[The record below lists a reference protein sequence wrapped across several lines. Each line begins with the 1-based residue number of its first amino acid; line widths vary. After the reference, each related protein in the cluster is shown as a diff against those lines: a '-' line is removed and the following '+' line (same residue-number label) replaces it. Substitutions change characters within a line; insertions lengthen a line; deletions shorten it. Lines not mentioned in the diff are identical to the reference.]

1 MVDRR
6 LRNCPLCGEQ
16 NAMFMYRTDVGSGQT
31 IATCSYCDDE
41 IIVNPSDSP
50 PLSPFSSPGFTNSS
64 PMSQA
69 RILSSQEGRKIEEQQ
84 VESKNDPAFELTQPV
99 TNSQS
104 SIPSEP
110 SSPEGLSSGEQVRRR
125 GPRGAMEG
133 RIEAIRLARERNSRV
148 PVRRGNSY
156 RTLGEQRAARG
167 RAVRALNTFM
177 GRRIGS
183 NQRYLD
189 GIAHVAAAN
198 PVPETPRERAQR
210 LADEDAAREVEVAA
224 ALDAA
229 LVSSS
234 DSDDDDYETDAEPVI
249 QDMSEQFARLNN
261 STYIKQREIDI
272 LKNRL
277 NLHKTN
283 EMAPE
288 DSPQKILYNFK
299 KAINNAINSDKRKL
313 QPSPEDL
320 IKQTADKK
328 KRLSRTRS
336 INQKEIRQVFDAIMY
351 MHEDILEYLNDNTN
365 VVFQLDKPPYS
376 AFGVS
381 KSVLADF
388 LKRHDRISHTKYMCM
403 GTGSDVL
410 EVTEDNIVYEHK
422 YRHLF
427 QFFNGRG
434 IGISLGFFLRKQL
447 LDILH
452 PRNRN
457 KNYYLMNIHENID
470 ISPVVS
476 IDEVRWFAPPVL
488 KSHGVTSNN
497 YEGKN
502 LTYFPSNGFFDKTTK
517 DFLADKLRGGRGFDE
532 THSRLTTN
540 ISADH
545 CQPPQGVSNLI
556 TIRPVNKDNLYYIEQ
571 QYSPGSARKRKRRGG
586 KRKTKKKKSKKNK
599 RKKSRRRRK
608 QKGGI
613 IPFKQLVDGET
624 YDVTFNEEFVNDD
637 NNAPMSI
644 NMTNVL
650 FEKMPDHQEGY
661 FKLTFLHQK
670 DGEKEENI
678 LYEGN
683 EYGKGKIVYAKRKSG
698 RAGVSPDG
706 GGRRK
711 TKSKKKKKKRK
722 KSRRKR

>member
-69 RILSSQEGRKIEEQQ
+69 RILSSQEGKIETGSQ
-84 VESKNDPAFELTQPV
+84 ESKNDTAFELTQPV

-104 SIPSEP
+104 SLPSEP

-177 GRRIGS
+177 GR
-183 NQRYLD
+183 
-189 GIAHVAAAN
+189 
-198 PVPETPRERAQR
+198 VPLTPRERAQR
-210 LADEDAAREVEVAA
+210 LADADADAAAAAQRAVAA
-224 ALDAA
+224 AMDAA

-261 STYIKQREIDI
+261 PTYIKQREIDI

-299 KAINNAINSDKRKL
+299 KAINNAINSDKRKP
-313 QPSPEDL
+313 QPSPELL
-320 IKQTADKK
+320 IKQRADKK
-328 KRLSRTRS
+328 KRLSRRRS
-336 INQKEIRQVFDAIMY
+336 IHQKETRQVFDAIMY

-502 LTYFPSNGFFDKTTK
+502 LTYFPADGFFDKTTK

-532 THSRLTTN
+532 THTRLTTN

-599 RKKSRRRRK
+599 RKKSRRKRK
-608 QKGGI
+608 QKGGDDEEP

-624 YDVTFNEEFVNDD
+624 YDVTFSEEFVNHD
-637 NNAPMSI
+637 NNAPMSVH
-644 NMTNVL
+644 MTNIL
-650 FEKMPDHQEGY
+650 FEKMPAHQEGY

-711 TKSKKKKKKRK
+711 TKSKKNKIKKKKRK

>member
-1 MVDRR
+1 MVERTIG
-6 LRNCPLCGEQ
+6 RNCPFCNVE
-16 NAMFMYRTDVGSGQT
+16 NPIYAIRTDVVSGIT
-31 IATCSYCDDE
+31 TRTCSRCGQSFIEYPE
-41 IIVNPSDSP
+41 SGTP
-50 PLSPFSSPGFTNSS
+50 S

-69 RILSSQEGRKIEEQQ
+69 RALSRRSQAGVPPQSLSPQGPRSFGSPPRLGPGLVAPLFSPPSSPQRPSQEGKIEEQQ
-84 VESKNDPAFELTQPV
+84 SESKNDPAFELTQPV

-110 SSPEGLSSGEQVRRR
+110 SSPEGLSSGERAVRE
-125 GPRGAMEG
+125 GPRGAMGE
-133 RIEAIRLARERNSRV
+133 RIEAINLARATNNRV
-148 PVRRGNSY
+148 PIRRAQAY
-156 RTLGEQRAARG
+156 RTLTDQRAQRENAI
-167 RAVRALNTFM
+167 RALNTFM
-177 GRRIGS
+177 GRRNVHETLGS
-183 NQRYLD
+183 NERYLD
-189 GIAHVAAAN
+189 GIARVAAAN
-198 PVPETPRERAQR
+198 PVYETPRERAQR
-210 LADEDAAREVEVAA
+210 LADEDAANAAADAADATAA

-234 DSDDDDYETDAEPVI
+234 DTDDDDYETDAEPVI

-261 STYIKQREIDI
+261 PTYIKQREIDI

-351 MHEDILEYLNDNTN
+351 MHEDIPEYLNDNTN

-381 KSVLADF
+381 KSVIADF

-422 YRHLF
+422 HRHLF

-447 LDILH
+447 LEILH
-452 PRNRN
+452 PNN
-457 KNYYLMNIHENID
+457 PNNYYLMNIHENID

-502 LTYFPSNGFFDKTTK
+502 LTYFPADGFFDKTTK

-532 THSRLTTN
+532 THTRLTTN

-545 CQPPQGVSNLI
+545 CQPPQGLSHLI
-556 TIRPVNKDNLYYIEQ
+556 TIRPVNKDNLFYIEQ
-571 QYSPGSARKRKRRGG
+571 QYSSGSARKRKRRGG
-586 KRKTKKKKSKKNK
+586 KRKTKKKKRKKKKTK
-599 RKKSRRRRK
+599 RKKIRK
-608 QKGGI
+608 
-613 IPFKQLVDGET
+613 
-624 YDVTFNEEFVNDD
+624 
-637 NNAPMSI
+637 
-644 NMTNVL
+644 
-650 FEKMPDHQEGY
+650 
-661 FKLTFLHQK
+661 
-670 DGEKEENI
+670 
-678 LYEGN
+678 
-683 EYGKGKIVYAKRKSG
+683 
-698 RAGVSPDG
+698 
-706 GGRRK
+706 
-711 TKSKKKKKKRK
+711 KSKKQRRKKIKKTRKKR
-722 KSRRKR
+722 